1 MILKQNSTLL
11 FQGDS
16 VTDCYRDRL
25 DDSKL
30 GNSYV
35 PMIYEYLKQ
44 YNIKV
49 INRAIAG
56 NRVDHLL
63 NRFEKD
69 FKQVNPDYLVLLI
82 GVNDTW
88 HDFPNQ
94 KTNEV
99 FEKEFDLLLSKIKNE
114 MNCDVLILEPFILG
128 FKQEYIIMRDDL
140 RQKIEIIKKI
150 SKKYN
155 IEYLSF
161 EHEFSSVIT
170 KENEEQYSIE
180 GIHPLPLGY
189 RIMADKIISNFEIEN
204 LGSK

>member
-1 MILKQNSTLL
+1 MIIKPNSILL

-30 GNSYV
+30 GNSHV

-128 FKQEYIIMRDDL
+128 FKKEYIIMRDDL
-140 RQKIEIIKKI
+140 HQKIEIIKKI

-155 IEYLSF
+155 TEYLSF
-161 EHEFSSVIT
+161 EHELILEACARAPFEFSGNSSSFEKLT
-170 KENEEQYSIE
+170 KLRHY
-180 GIHPLPLGY
+180 GL
-189 RIMADKIISNFEIEN
+189 ISNFEIEN
-204 LGSK
+204 IGSK